1 MCLDLCLRL
10 FHRSS
15 AAPSEPECDC
25 SRRLRPAA
33 APFRF
38 QDDGFS
44 TQQDNE
50 EASQLASF
58 HPESNTGVNDKGEP
72 KEKERE
78 EVSISL

>member
-58 HPESNTGVNDKGEP
+58 ESNTGVNDKGEP
-72 KEKERE
+72 KENERE